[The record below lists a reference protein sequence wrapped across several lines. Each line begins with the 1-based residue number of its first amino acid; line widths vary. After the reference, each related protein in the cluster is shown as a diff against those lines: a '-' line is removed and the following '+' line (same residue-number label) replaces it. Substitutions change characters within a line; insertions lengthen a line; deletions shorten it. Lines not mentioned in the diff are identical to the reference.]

1 MSFDRV
7 LPKPA
12 GLHYDSPQ
20 VTLPRPTSNLLEH
33 KIMNDNVS
41 KVSMLDRHVD
51 GVPVGSSCR
60 YVVDGL
66 PQVHLSSLNRT
77 KIALNKIASNAHLEH
92 PKPLATKGIPF
103 RERSSASERSA
114 SSSPVKS
121 ATSREPVTQ
130 FCLCQP
136 DPKIPRPRNAFILY
150 RQHYQAA
157 VVAQNPGLANP
168 DISKIIGEQWR
179 RLPQETK
186 DEWKAL
192 AEEEKARHQQQYPEY
207 RYQPRR
213 YGRDGNPRGS
223 SSGISHN
230 PPGSTVCSRCG
241 GRVMNP
247 PVTPEAPFHPNGP
260 LRGNGS
266 SIQHESITSRSYPY
280 RAKDLDRSSSPVK
293 VGSNG
298 DSLPSRQRQWEG
310 NLNGSPD
317 SKRRRISSQ
326 LPSKPNIHRD
336 RSPDTPYPTSP
347 YSARPDAPGSHG
359 SFQTLQP
366 PQPFR
371 NVKEYP
377 QPDPSLKLPPLQT
390 GTSAVK
396 SSTPVTPY
404 VQEGSSLEATVM
416 TIPFLNKIKV
426 LAKISPPLL
435 PSFRDRASRR
445 RGPVIS
451 VDGQDPVIVKSVVDF
466 LNNALE
472 KEGKYH
478 TRTFE
483 GPEVRPRECYS
494 ESGQM
499 GDATVD
505 YLNTISTWHRI
516 SDEIVSFVKPP
527 YGSLEPISTDEDSS
541 TPGASPKVS
550 MPRGIETQI
559 SSPAQ
564 SSENGSVSYS
574 PSSGIASCPIPVA
587 LIPRYQLTTADAFAC
602 SVPIGDSYAPLDHWQ
617 WMASLWRACVGP
629 DITVYIRECE
639 KDELERLGG
648 NPVEVRL
655 QDARTIVVRR
665 AAGSL
670 RELEEKTLKR
680 MGFEIEDYLTQ

>member
-12 GLHYDSPQ
+12 ALHYDSPQ
-20 VTLPRPTSNLLEH
+20 ITLPRPTSNLLEH

-41 KVSMLDRHVD
+41 KVSMLDRHVEP
-51 GVPVGSSCR
+51 VPVGNPCR
-60 YVVDGL
+60 YAADGL
-66 PQVHLSSLNRT
+66 PQVHLSSLNRA
-77 KIALNKIASNAHLEH
+77 KIALNKIASNASLEP
-92 PKPLATKGIPF
+92 PKPSKSIPF
-103 RERSSASERSA
+103 RERTGAQERSS
-114 SSSPVKS
+114 SSSPVKPS
-121 ATSREPVTQ
+121 TREPATQ

-150 RQHYQAA
+150 RQHYQGA

-213 YGRDGNPRGS
+213 YGRDGNPRGA

-247 PVTPEAPFHPNGP
+247 PVSPEAPFNPNGVP
-260 LRGNGS
+260 HGNGAPT
-266 SIQHESITSRSYPY
+266 QHDLIANRGYPC
-280 RAKDLDRSSSPVK
+280 RVKDSDRTTNTMKIVT
-293 VGSNG
+293 NG
-298 DSLPSRQRQWEG
+298 DSLSSRQRQWEE
-310 NLNGSPD
+310 NVNGSPD
-317 SKRRRISSQ
+317 TKRRRISSQ
-326 LPSKPNIHRD
+326 LPTKPNIHRD
-336 RSPDTPYPTSP
+336 RSPESPYPISP
-347 YSARPDAPGSHG
+347 YTSRPEPPSSRG
-359 SFQTLQP
+359 SFQMLQP
-366 PQPFR
+366 PRPFR
-371 NVKEYP
+371 TAKEFP

-390 GTSAVK
+390 TAPVANAMA
-396 SSTPVTPY
+396 PVTPY
-404 VQEGSSLEATVM
+404 TQDSISLEATVM

-426 LAKISPPLL
+426 LAKISPPLV
-435 PSFRDRASRR
+435 PPFRDGASQR
-445 RGPVIS
+445 RGAVVS
-451 VDGQDPVIVKSVVDF
+451 VDGQDPLVVKSVVDY

-472 KEGKYH
+472 KEGRYNA
-478 TRTFE
+478 RIFE
-483 GPEVRPRECYS
+483 GPEVRSRESYS

-505 YLNTISTWHRI
+505 YLNTISAWHRI
-516 SDEIVSFVKPP
+516 SDEIVNFVKPP
-527 YGSLEPISTDEDSS
+527 YGSLEPRFADEDNS
-541 TPGASPKVS
+541 TPGASPKTAL
-550 MPRGIETQI
+550 PRGSESHT

-564 SSENGSVSYS
+564 SSENGSIPFS
-574 PSSGIASCPIPVA
+574 PSSTATPYPVPVA
-587 LIPRYQLTTADAFAC
+587 LVPRYQLTTADAFAC

-629 DITVYIRECE
+629 DITVYVRECT
-639 KDELERLGG
+639 KDELDRLGG

-665 AAGSL
+665 VIGTPK
-670 RELEEKTLKR
+670 ELEEKTLKR
-680 MGFEIEDYLTQ
+680 MCFEIEDYLTQ